1 MADSAIPQLRRQL
14 RARRLAEKQAQ
25 MAAALAEKQA
35 RDVKESTEKERK
47 VELREENKQRMAA
60 WRQVRAALLR
70 QAVAAASHL
79 WLTMNTAILQQCHPV
94 IRPACRRPALLVR
107 QLFFMLASEGR
118 GGGGGGGVGG
128 WG

>member
-1 MADSAIPQLRRQL
+1 
-14 RARRLAEKQAQ
+14 

-35 RDVKESTEKERK
+35 RDVQESTEKERK

-70 QAVAAASHL
+70 QAVAVASHL

-94 IRPACRRPALLVR
+94 IRPAWRRAALSER
-107 QLFFMLASEGR
+107 QLFLMLVS
-118 GGGGGGGVGG
+118 GGKERLCGVTVTL
-128 WG
+128 